1 MSAFRMATVYGYDII
16 DMSGRDRDIGRKWE
30 SGSAKRKRKA
40 ERTASNQ
47 ALSLN
52 MMKFLN
58 QTASGSTVPSESI
71 ASTSTQQTSEIP
83 LGNAPD
89 ALSTESELQLDELGS
104 CSSQSKWTLKFLCC
118 HQVIK
123 KNRFCDT
130 STGTIVEHFMGFLAV
145 TKTTGEYLANAIL
158 EHLEK
163 YDLNIQDC
171 GGQGYDNG
179 ANMVATEQGL
189 AKYVL
194 PTSNLGLA
202 PPLIVTHNPIRRSYQ
217 SGHVVPRKSDESAH
231 GAVSLAILTF
241 AAALFLPP
249 LLISWKHRGARAGEA
264 VQGRVIIA
272 QVGGRVHGQTEKWN
286 GFCTLY
292 VYTGAG
298 RASLGFKL
306 LLAMKHHAGLFIA
319 GLQNS
324 SAVVSNSM
332 TNFADGRP
340 STAVNNKTSML
351 CTV

>member
-1 MSAFRMATVYGYDII
+1 MLKVDGIAPDQPCPRVVVRGPWQMRLAARADKAPLFRLEGADRRPRGVSKCVNAESRRLFFYGYDII

-58 QTASGSTVPSESI
+58 QTAS
-71 ASTSTQQTSEIP
+71 
-83 LGNAPD
+83 D

-104 CSSQSKWTLKFLCC
+104 CSSQSKMDTEILVLSSSNQEEQVLDSPIRSDDAIDQQVLDNLDPGFWKFPITDS
-118 HQVIK
+118 Q
-123 KNRFCDT
+123 RRD
-130 STGTIVEHFMGFLAV
+130 IVQSGPTQQLNDDEYYPKAV

-171 GGQGYDNG
+171 RGQGYDNG

-202 PPLIVTHNPIRRSYQ
+202 RH
-217 SGHVVPRKSDESAH
+217 
-231 GAVSLAILTF
+231 
-241 AAALFLPP
+241 
-249 LLISWKHRGARAGEA
+249 
-264 VQGRVIIA
+264 
-272 QVGGRVHGQTEKWN
+272 
-286 GFCTLY
+286 
-292 VYTGAG
+292 
-298 RASLGFKL
+298 
-306 LLAMKHHAGLFIA
+306 
-319 GLQNS
+319 
-324 SAVVSNSM
+324 
-332 TNFADGRP
+332 
-340 STAVNNKTSML
+340 
-351 CTV
+351 